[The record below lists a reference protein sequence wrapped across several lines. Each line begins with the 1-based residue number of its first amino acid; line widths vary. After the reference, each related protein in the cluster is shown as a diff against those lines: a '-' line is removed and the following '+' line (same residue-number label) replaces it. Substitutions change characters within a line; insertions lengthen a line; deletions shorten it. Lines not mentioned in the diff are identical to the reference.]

1 MSQTMPWSKAMY
13 AQRVCRS
20 HRPAYYPDQRPLGV
34 TVYTLVVT
42 NSADMALLAAGMT
55 KAAFERTLVE
65 APVDV
70 ERGDDPMAASLQRD
84 DILPA
89 FDTVGD
95 GATLELAFK
104 AYIDKQDK
112 MERRSEIKK
121 AMKPSEEEVLEQERQ
136 DAIKAVLNQAQREY
150 YEHLG
155 VIRIFAH
162 FRPPY
167 HAAKLI
173 DLVPRDATVATMAET
188 VAMSESQ
195 KQAEKEKEKKKKK
208 KKQRQ
213 QKKNQTRFGAAAF
226 QQALAEAVKSWED
239 GADRS
244 QPVLTMEGLNNILSS
259 RQRYLVEQ

>member
-1 MSQTMPWSKAMY
+1 
-13 AQRVCRS
+13 
-20 HRPAYYPDQRPLGV
+20 
-34 TVYTLVVT
+34 
-42 NSADMALLAAGMT
+42 MALLEAGMT
-55 KAAFERTLVE
+55 KAAFERTLVQ

-70 ERGDDPMAASLQRD
+70 ERGDDPMTASLQRV

-89 FDTVGD
+89 FDAVID
-95 GATLELAFK
+95 GATLELAQDRGLDRFK
-104 AYIDKQDK
+104 AYIDKQNA

-121 AMKPSEEEVLEQERQ
+121 AMKPSEEEALEQERQ
-136 DAIKAVLNQAQREY
+136 DAIKAVLNQAQREH

-173 DLVPRDATVATMAET
+173 DLVPRGPAVATMVET

-208 KKQRQ
+208 KKQKQ
-213 QKKNQTRFGAAAF
+213 QKGTRFGAAAF
-226 QQALAEAVKSWED
+226 QQALAEAVESWED
-239 GADRS
+239 GAD
-244 QPVLTMEGLNNILSS
+244 QPEPVLTMEGLNNILSS

>member
-1 MSQTMPWSKAMY
+1 
-13 AQRVCRS
+13 
-20 HRPAYYPDQRPLGV
+20 
-34 TVYTLVVT
+34 
-42 NSADMALLAAGMT
+42 MALLEAGMT

-70 ERGDDPMAASLQRD
+70 ERGEDPMTALQRD

-89 FDTVGD
+89 FDAVRE
-95 GATLELAFK
+95 GATLELAQDRGLDLLK
-104 AYIDKQDK
+104 AFIDKQNE

-121 AMKPSEEEVLEQERQ
+121 AMKPTEEEVLEQERE
-136 DAIKAVLNQAQREY
+136 DAIKAVLNQAQREHY
-150 YEHLG
+150 QHLG

-167 HAAKLI
+167 HAATLI
-173 DLVPRDATVATMAET
+173 DLVPRDTTVATMVET

-213 QKKNQTRFGAAAF
+213 QRDQIRFGAAAF
-226 QQALAEAVKSWED
+226 QQALAEAVESWED
-239 GADRS
+239 GADRPD
-244 QPVLTMEGLNNILSS
+244 PVLTMEGLNNILSS
-259 RQRYLVEQ
+259 RERYLVEQ